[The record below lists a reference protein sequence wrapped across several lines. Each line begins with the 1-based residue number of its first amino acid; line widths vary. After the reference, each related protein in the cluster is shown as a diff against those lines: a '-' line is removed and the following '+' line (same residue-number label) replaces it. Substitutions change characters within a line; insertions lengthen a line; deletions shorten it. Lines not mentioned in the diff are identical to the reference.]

1 LSLIYKN
8 RQESQF
14 TVADLATLGGIWDN
28 SAVECK
34 AALKI
39 DPPSASNI
47 DPSEKCKKVSFCA

>member
-1 LSLIYKN
+1 VLVKELQAIAINLDGAPGVRLDKI
-8 RQESQF
+8 
-14 TVADLATLGGIWDN
+14 G
-28 SAVECK
+28 CK